1 MIIENTLIKIL
12 DKLNEGIY
20 ILNKERRIV
29 YWNRAAESIT
39 GFKVE
44 EVIGKSCS
52 ENILR
57 HIDENGNE
65 LCRGDCPM
73 SKILNGQ
80 NRIEAV
86 VFLHHKMGYR
96 LPVKIIGV
104 NMVDKKGKVF
114 GIEIFYPFIEGSLIE
129 KSNIV
134 KAALFDE
141 LTLALNRYGLET
153 FFHLR
158 LEESLILD
166 KKAAIVFIDV
176 DDFKKINDKYGHDMG
191 DKVLYNFSM
200 TIKSTL
206 RDKDLFCRWGGEEF
220 VLILFLEK
228 VENLLRIS
236 ERIRMLINN
245 SFIST
250 GKDIIKYTAS
260 FGVTLFKKEES
271 LIEAINRADR
281 LMYISKTN
289 GKNLITHDL
298 NL

>member
-12 DKLNEGIY
+12 DELNEGIY

-104 NMVDKKGKVF
+104 NMVDKKGEVF
-114 GIEIFYPFIEGSLIE
+114 GIEIFSSFIEGSLIE

-260 FGVTLFKKEES
+260 FGVTLFKKEEL